1 MTSTESGLSLQ
12 EGMRLSGMSFPELW
26 LRQISVSGTIGEL
39 ELEAYVLGL
48 LEPDDYHH
56 NLIAQAINE
65 YFLEQ
70 GQDHPVGY
78 RDVAAP
84 ASDGGAPPPKGSA

>member
-1 MTSTESGLSLQ
+1 VTATESGMSLQ
-12 EGMRLSGMSFPELW
+12 DGMRLSGMSFPELW
-26 LRQISVSGTIGEL
+26 LRQIAVSGTIGEL

-48 LEPDDYHH
+48 LVPDNYQH

-65 YFLEQ
+65 YFIEL

-78 RDVAAP
+78 RETATTE
-84 ASDGGAPPPKGSA
+84 

>member
-1 MTSTESGLSLQ
+1 VTSTESGMSLQ
-12 EGMRLSGMSFPELW
+12 DGMRLSGMSFWELW
-26 LRQISVSGTIGEL
+26 LRQIAVSGTIGEL

-48 LEPDDYHH
+48 LVPDNYQH

-65 YFLEQ
+65 YFIEL

-78 RDVAAP
+78 RDTATAE
-84 ASDGGAPPPKGSA
+84 

>member
-1 MTSTESGLSLQ
+1 MTATESGMSLQ
-12 EGMRLSGMSFPELW
+12 DGMRLSGMSFPELW
-26 LRQISVSGTIGEL
+26 LRQIAVSGTIGEL

-48 LEPDDYHH
+48 LVPDNYQH

-65 YFLEQ
+65 YFIEL

-78 RDVAAP
+78 RETATTE
-84 ASDGGAPPPKGSA
+84 

>member
-1 MTSTESGLSLQ
+1 MTSTESGMSLQ
-12 EGMRLSGMSFPELW
+12 DGMQLSGMSFPELW
-26 LRQISVSGTIGEL
+26 LRQIAISGTIGEL

-48 LEPDDYHH
+48 LMPDNYQH

-65 YFLEQ
+65 HFIEL

-78 RDVAAP
+78 RDTATAE
-84 ASDGGAPPPKGSA
+84 

>member
-1 MTSTESGLSLQ
+1 VTFTEGMSLAD
-12 EGMRLSGMSFPELW
+12 GMRLSGMSYQELW
-26 LRQISVSGTIGEL
+26 LRHIAVSGTTGEL

-48 LEPDDYHH
+48 LVPDDYQH

-65 YFLEQ
+65 YFIDH

-78 RDVAAP
+78 HDTATAE
-84 ASDGGAPPPKGSA
+84 

>member
-1 MTSTESGLSLQ
+1 VTSTESGMSLQ
-12 EGMRLSGMSFPELW
+12 DGMRLSGMTFSELW

-48 LEPDDYHH
+48 LVPDDYQH

-65 YFLEQ
+65 YFLEL

-78 RDVAAP
+78 RDAAT
-84 ASDGGAPPPKGSA
+84 AD